1 MQFYFSNVEHARF
14 SSFFALFF
22 LLFSKNF
29 FFLARPVKMAY
40 EINFSL
46 HIYQDTLFGGYF
58 PFYDCPTLSPICP
71 TQDEPSC
78 IELKDP
84 DDL

>member
-1 MQFYFSNVEHARF
+1 MKFYFSNVEHPRF

-22 LLFSKNF
+22 PSFFEEYILRRVVSRWPATSTF
-29 FFLARPVKMAY
+29 FF
-40 EINFSL
+40 I
-46 HIYQDTLFGGYF
+46 FGGYF
-58 PFYDCPTLSPICP
+58 PFCDCSSLREICP

-84 DDL
+84 DDLYLVS